1 MDENSYSGNIF
12 LGYDLEIEEKKKI
25 FFEYNYQSILVLL
38 RQLLENHLTF
48 SYIYQLSNPLK
59 DFKQLDKYKRGVK
72 TLILCF
78 QIYSKL
84 NYDKFNSST
93 PFDLSWSQ
101 LNKNSLEQMKEDINT
116 FKKTEFQFGRMKKQ
130 FSKFIEDPE
139 RYKWKEGNGWILSKL
154 NFKDSI
160 RSIYDFLSDYV
171 HGNFFALEE
180 ISYLRFPNDVKF
192 LRVLISSILVSKL
205 LFFAR
210 LYLII
215 TNNKIVFPVSKNDEN
230 PEEYFEMIR
239 KYQNFEKSNAQLIT
253 DEHMKDISIEFV

>member
-1 MDENSYSGNIF
+1 
-12 LGYDLEIEEKKKI
+12 
-25 FFEYNYQSILVLL
+25 
-38 RQLLENHLTF
+38 
-48 SYIYQLSNPLK
+48 
-59 DFKQLDKYKRGVK
+59 
-72 TLILCF
+72 
-78 QIYSKL
+78 
-84 NYDKFNSST
+84 
-93 PFDLSWSQ
+93 
-101 LNKNSLEQMKEDINT
+101 MKEDINT

-210 LYLII
+210 LYLVI